1 MKRTIFA
8 IAIAALLAC
17 PVHSE
22 ERANAPA
29 PRDAAHCYPMP
40 LPHCIN
46 DFCSAAPDDAVICP
60 PPGEIPY
67 RTDDE
72 RLAEMAA
79 RSAPPPKSLV
89 GDDVNNNGIRD
100 DVDAYIAQH
109 YPEPAQRK
117 AAEQFARA
125 MQLAITKGAISRDAA
140 RLVGRKS
147 SEAISC
153 LFERFDSKKGD
164 PDPTAVGT
172 KLIDITVNTRERRK
186 AYRAYSKNLDG
197 TSWGSPDSGTC
208 EE

>member
-1 MKRTIFA
+1 MKKQLLVISA
-8 IAIAALLAC
+8 AALLAC

-22 ERANAPA
+22 EGRAKAPA
-29 PRDAAHCYPMP
+29 PQDAAHCPPIP
-40 LPHCIN
+40 LPHCVN
-46 DFCSAAPDDAVICP
+46 DFCTAAPDDADACP
-60 PPGEIPY
+60 PLETFAY

-125 MQLAITKGAISRDAA
+125 MQLAITKGPISRDAA
-140 RLVGRKS
+140 RLVVRKS

-153 LFERFDSKKGD
+153 LFEQFAGEGGD
-164 PDPTAVGT
+164 KDPLVVGT
-172 KLIDITVNTRERRK
+172 KLEDLTINTRERRK
-186 AYRAYSKNLDG
+186 AYRVYSKNLDG
-197 TSWGSPDSGTC
+197 TSWSSPDSGTC
-208 EE
+208 E

>member
-1 MKRTIFA
+1 MKKQLFTIA
-8 IAIAALLAC
+8 AAALLVC

-29 PRDAAHCYPMP
+29 PQDAAHCPPIP
-40 LPHCIN
+40 LPHCVN
-46 DFCSAAPDDAVICP
+46 DFCTAAPDDADACP
-60 PPGEIPY
+60 PLETFAY

-79 RSAPPPKSLV
+79 RSAPPPKSLE

-125 MQLAITKGAISRDAA
+125 MQLAITKGTISRDAA

-153 LFERFDSKKGD
+153 LFERFAGEGGD
-164 PDPTAVGT
+164 KDPLVVGT
-172 KLIDITVNTRERRK
+172 KLEDLTVNTRERRK